1 MKIACSSTAFDRA
14 LRSGELTQLE
24 FLDHAAREI
33 RADGV
38 VLDVRHFPR
47 TDDDYLA
54 QIKKMAADTGLTIAA
69 LASDDFFVAD
79 EPAMN
84 DQLRMAIAVG
94 APLLSGRLGQETA
107 LTWSAQLEHLGNA
120 TSLAKKTNVTLAV
133 RNAAGTFAG
142 SSADCKR
149 VSKESDSAWLRFG
162 LEPAAFDA
170 ASDPMLLAEKT
181 VLIWASFEA
190 SLREAP
196 QDDKW
201 FGGFVALDR
210 QQGDAS
216 VEEAKIA
223 VRTWRTAILQP
234 NRN

>member
-54 QIKKMAADTGLTIAA
+54 QIKKMAADTGLTLTA
-69 LASDDFFVAD
+69 LNSDDFFIAD
-79 EPAMN
+79 EAAMR
-84 DQLRMAIAVG
+84 DQLHITLAIG

-142 SSADCKR
+142 SS
-149 VSKESDSAWLRFG
+149 
-162 LEPAAFDA
+162 
-170 ASDPMLLAEKT
+170 
-181 VLIWASFEA
+181 
-190 SLREAP
+190 
-196 QDDKW
+196 
-201 FGGFVALDR
+201 
-210 QQGDAS
+210 
-216 VEEAKIA
+216 
-223 VRTWRTAILQP
+223 
-234 NRN
+234 